1 MRTMGIMPFNRILCA
16 VDFSPESIKAMSMA
30 ESIVSNSPDCKL
42 LIVYAFEL
50 PAVPLPDYLTTVEGP
65 SEIDEYMAKAQKLM
79 NEHVER
85 INRDAGREIS
95 EGKIITGKPVDTIL
109 KLIDTY
115 NPDMVIMGNRKL
127 GFKKGILLGSVSAR
141 VSASSPVS
149 VLIVR

>member
-1 MRTMGIMPFNRILCA
+1 MPFNRILCA
-16 VDFSPESIKAMSMA
+16 VDFSPESMKAMSMA
-30 ESIVSNSPDCKL
+30 ESIAGTSADCKL
-42 LIVYAFEL
+42 LIVYAFEP

-65 SEIDEYMAKAQKLM
+65 SDIEEYMLKAQKLM
-79 NEHVER
+79 NENVER
-85 INRDAGREIS
+85 INREAGREIS
-95 EGKIITGKPVDTIL
+95 EGKIIVGKPVDTIL
-109 KLIDTY
+109 KLIDSY